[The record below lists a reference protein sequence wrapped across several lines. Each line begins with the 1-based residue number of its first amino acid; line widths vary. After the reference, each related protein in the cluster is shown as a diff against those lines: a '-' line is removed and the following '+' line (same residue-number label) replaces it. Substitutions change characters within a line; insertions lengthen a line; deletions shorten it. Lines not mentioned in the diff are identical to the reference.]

1 MLASPSLH
9 ALDILTINFLKF
21 KLKIFKILFIF
32 FRQLQGFSLNVYY
45 LLIDLFGRITILL
58 LIKEYNK
65 RLHLIGCC

>member
-1 MLASPSLH
+1 MLASPTLH
-9 ALDILTINFLKF
+9 ALDILTINFLNF

-32 FRQLQGFSLNVYY
+32 FRKFQGFSINVYY

-58 LIKEYNK
+58 RTKEYNK

>member
-45 LLIDLFGRITILL
+45 LLIDLFGWITILL
-58 LIKEYNK
+58 SIKEYNK